1 MAYKARFSAIAEGDL
16 FEVIGELV
24 RFYLSTPKNFKSALR
39 KALSNTR
46 HNPYMYKVS
55 PYDSSYRQF
64 AVSDYIVLYKVIE
77 ISKNNGYVEI
87 YRILHGS
94 RNIEQ
99 ILG

>member
-1 MAYKARFSAIAEGDL
+1 MAYKTKFSAIAENDL

-24 RFYLSTPKNFKSALR
+24 RFYPSTPKRFKSALK
-39 KALSNTR
+39 KALSNIKC
-46 HNPYMYKVS
+46 NPHMYKVS
-55 PYDSSYRQF
+55 PYNSNYRQF

-77 ISKNNGYVEI
+77 ASKNNGYIEV

-99 ILG
+99 ILR